1 MILESVI
8 DINSKDILDNLPSGI
23 YLTNLKRKILYWNNA
38 AEKITGF
45 RAEEVVGSYCFDNIL
60 QHIDKEGCRL
70 CKSLCPLAK
79 TIKDGIS
86 RQAEV
91 FLHHKD
97 GHRASVNIHTIP
109 LKDSNKNIIGAAE
122 IFSDNSEFTS
132 FATRIKDLEKMA
144 FFDKLSKL
152 PNREHIESELD
163 LNFHEFK
170 RYGQSFGVLFLDID
184 HFKHFNDTFGHDAG
198 DLIIKTVARTLR
210 SSSRPFDI
218 FGRWGG
224 EEFVGIIKNV
234 DRHTLAM
241 IGNRYRKLIENSSI
255 ALVDKPVS
263 ITVSIGATIARND
276 DSIRSIIKRAD
287 LLMYECKQNGR
298 NCLASD

>member
-1 MILESVI
+1 MILKSML
-8 DINSKDILDNLPSGI
+8 DINCKDILDNLPSGI
-23 YLTNLKRKILYWNNA
+23 YCTDINRKIIYWNKA

-45 RAEEVVGSYCFDNIL
+45 RAEDVVGSYCFDNIL
-60 QHIDKEGCRL
+60 RHIDKEGRSL

-79 TIKDGIS
+79 TINDGII

-91 FLHHKD
+91 FLHHRD
-97 GHRASVNIHTIP
+97 GHRATVNIQTIP
-109 LKDSNKNIIGAAE
+109 LKNSDGKIVGATE
-122 IFSDNSEFTS
+122 IFSDHSEFTS
-132 FATRIKDLEKMA
+132 AKTIIKELEKKV

-163 LNFHEFK
+163 LKFHEFE

-198 DLIIKTVARTLR
+198 DMILKTVAKTLR
-210 SSSRPFDI
+210 ASSRSFDI

-234 DRHTLAM
+234 DHHTLSR
-241 IGNRYRKLIENSSI
+241 IGNRYRKLIEKSSI
-255 ALVDKPVS
+255 TLKNKPVS
-263 ITVSIGATIARND
+263 ITVSIGATLVQKN
-276 DSIRSIIKRAD
+276 DSITSIIKRAD
-287 LLMYECKQNGR
+287 RLMYECKQKGR
-298 NCLASD
+298 NCLTSD

>member
-8 DINSKDILDNLPSGI
+8 DINCKDILDNLPSGI
-23 YLTNLKRKILYWNNA
+23 YSTDLKRKIIYWNNA

-60 QHIDKEGCRL
+60 KHIDKEGRSL

-79 TIKDGIS
+79 TIKDGIP
-86 RQAEV
+86 RKAEV

-109 LKDSNKNIIGAAE
+109 LKDSNENIIGAAE

-132 FATRIKDLEKMA
+132 IEIKIKELEKMA

-152 PNREHIESELD
+152 PNRGYIESEID
-163 LNFHEFK
+163 LRFHEFK
-170 RYGQSFGVLFLDID
+170 RFGQSFGVLFLDID

-198 DLIIKTVARTLR
+198 DLILKTVARTLR

-234 DRHTLAM
+234 DRHTLAK

-255 ALVDKPVS
+255 ALDDKPVG
-263 ITVSIGATIARND
+263 ITVSIGATVAKND
-276 DSIRSIIKRAD
+276 DSKSSIIKRAD
-287 LLMYECKQNGR
+287 LLMYECKQKGR

>member
-8 DINSKDILDNLPSGI
+8 NINCRDILDNLPYGI
-23 YLTNLKRKILYWNNA
+23 YFTDIKRKIIYWNNA
-38 AEKITGF
+38 AERITGF
-45 RAEEVVGSYCFDNIL
+45 RAKDVIGSHCFDNIL
-60 QHIDKEGCRL
+60 THIDEEGRNL
-70 CKSLCPLAK
+70 CKQICPLAQ
-79 TIKDGIS
+79 TISDGIS
-86 RQAEV
+86 RKGEV

-97 GHRASVNIHTIP
+97 GHRASVKIHTVP
-109 LKDSNKNIIGAAE
+109 LKDINGNTVGAAE

-132 FATRIKDLEKMA
+132 IETKIKELEKIA

-163 LNFHEFK
+163 LIFQEFK

-184 HFKHFNDTFGHDAG
+184 HFKRFNDTYGHDAG
-198 DLIIKTVARTLR
+198 DLILKTVARTLR

-234 DRHTLAM
+234 DRQELKK
-241 IGNRYRKLIENSSI
+241 IGNRYRKLIEKSSI
-255 ALVDKPVS
+255 TIENNRIS
-263 ITVSIGATIARND
+263 ITVSIGASLVKND
-276 DSIRSIIKRAD
+276 DSKNSIIKRAD
-287 LLMYECKQNGR
+287 QLMYECKQKGR